1 MNGSRNSI
9 DELLLYFSV
18 RSPLGGLKPEEK
30 KQVLGRLEELE
41 PGTKDLVDKVEG
53 MISEY
58 QGLVSSYANRQ
69 AITYFGLATAF
80 VLVIGAVG
88 SLANSIYTPFVFT
101 AGGVG
106 LALGLGATYF
116 KLKVALPVKRKA
128 QELNLALLKAQDPPE
143 YQRSAVRAE
152 MLGVMYHQEDEQTTN
167 RSTVQRLLAL
177 FSRRYP

>member
-1 MNGSRNSI
+1 MSGLRDSI
-9 DELLLYFSV
+9 DELFLYFPV
-18 RSPLGGLKPEEK
+18 ISPLDGLEPEEK
-30 KQVLGRLEELE
+30 KQVLGRLEEFE

-53 MISEY
+53 MISEHRR
-58 QGLVSSYANRQ
+58 LEISYANRQ
-69 AITYFGLATAF
+69 AITIFGITAGLA
-80 VLVIGAVG
+80 LVVGAVTIL
-88 SLANSIYTPFVFT
+88 SYSVYTPFVFT

-167 RSTVQRLLAL
+167 RSTVQRLLAP